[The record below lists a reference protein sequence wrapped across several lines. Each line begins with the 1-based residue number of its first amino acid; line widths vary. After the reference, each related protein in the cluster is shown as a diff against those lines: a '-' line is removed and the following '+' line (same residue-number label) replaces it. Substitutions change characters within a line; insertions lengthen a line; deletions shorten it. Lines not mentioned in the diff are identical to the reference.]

1 MMILRMPF
9 LLSLLILAWVALQRD
24 FSLATWCLG
33 ALVAVLLLAW
43 LGAALKEPKRPRS
56 VGTLLKLTLVVLWDI
71 LRANIDVAGRV
82 LSLRVP
88 LESRFLWVPVDA
100 QSDEAIA
107 LLASIITLTPGTLSA
122 ELSPDRHWLLVHAL
136 HAPDPEQVV
145 LDIKTRYEAPLV
157 RLFDPC

>member
-9 LLSLLILAWVALQRD
+9 LLGLLILAWVALQRD

-56 VGTLLKLTLVVLWDI
+56 ISTLLTLTLVVLWDI

-82 LSLRVP
+82 LSLRAP

-122 ELSPDRHWLLVHAL
+122 ELSPDRRWLLVHAL